1 MIVHWKLTSDFVAV
15 WGDSRYIWWY
25 FPYSTYIRYI
35 LFLSNNVLTS
45 FYVCNIMYLIYSAQ
59 YNDLV
64 FSYYKY
70 NVIFMYITYKYLKIY
85 KIYYETKLNSLYLP
99 RYLLIYSVNIIHLYP
114 IHTLYNIQHT
124 LYSIAI
130 VHKRHT
136 QKKNHNL
143 FRR

>member
-1 MIVHWKLTSDFVAV
+1 
-15 WGDSRYIWWY
+15 
-25 FPYSTYIRYI
+25 
-35 LFLSNNVLTS
+35 
-45 FYVCNIMYLIYSAQ
+45 
-59 YNDLV
+59 
-64 FSYYKY
+64 
-70 NVIFMYITYKYLKIY
+70 MYITYKYLKIY

-114 IHTLYNIQHT
+114 IYTLYNIQHT
-124 LYSIAI
+124 LYNIAI